1 MLNKILEAY
10 IMILMLNFYEVN
22 NSSFDDRKEEVFG
35 SGKYENQSKV
45 CHFAGPKLCTQ
56 PTNIGKRKEFGGI
69 SPQNFFG
76 LPLPP
81 SRGTILSKIIPSR
94 KNC

>member
-76 LPLPP
+76 FRLPP
-81 SRGTILSKIIPSR
+81 Q
-94 KNC
+94 